1 LEYFPTIKIRNIAFK
16 RKYLSIHKGTALN
29 IFGYD
34 FGKEVDVS
42 PISERIKRFR
52 KS

>member
-1 LEYFPTIKIRNIAFK
+1 LVYFPTIKFRNIAFK
-16 RKYLSIHKGTALN
+16 KKYFEIYEEEPLI

-34 FGKEVDVS
+34 FGKKVDLS
-42 PISERIKRFR
+42 PISERVERFR